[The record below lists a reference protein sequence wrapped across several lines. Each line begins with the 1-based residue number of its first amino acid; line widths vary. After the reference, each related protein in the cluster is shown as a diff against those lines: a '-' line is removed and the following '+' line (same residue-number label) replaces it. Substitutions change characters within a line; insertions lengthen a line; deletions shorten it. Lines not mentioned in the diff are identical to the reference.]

1 MTQFQ
6 YIILFYQ
13 TDLIREDQTL
23 KSSSQAAQSK
33 HLIRE
38 YQTLKSQ
45 PPSLIP
51 NICLIKLKVFNRRH
65 QNNML
70 TTLLSKLILSIWNYH
85 WTRVSM
91 NVGKKCSSQIESWS
105 FCPRDVR
112 GNSAGAV
119 LISGQINEIIILQK
133 WVWEAEKRRNS
144 KKNKFQ

>member
-65 QNNML
+65 HNSNPIVQTDPFHLKLPLNKGVHESA
-70 TTLLSKLILSIWNYH
+70 LLKLNPDLFAPE
-85 WTRVSM
+85 M
-91 NVGKKCSSQIESWS
+91 
-105 FCPRDVR
+105 
-112 GNSAGAV
+112 
-119 LISGQINEIIILQK
+119 
-133 WVWEAEKRRNS
+133 
-144 KKNKFQ
+144 